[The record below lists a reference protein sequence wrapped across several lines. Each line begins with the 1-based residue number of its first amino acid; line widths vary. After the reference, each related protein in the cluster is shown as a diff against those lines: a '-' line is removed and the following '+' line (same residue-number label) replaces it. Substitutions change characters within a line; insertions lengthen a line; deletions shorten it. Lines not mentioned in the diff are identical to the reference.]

1 MEGQVNNPTQQP
13 PVAPQ
18 AQPAA
23 PAVQPQMETQPTPVT
38 PKGNKKNLK
47 TIIIVFVLFLAGIAS
62 VLGISRVKTYLGGAQ
77 ADEEPGNVQVQAQDT
92 SATVSWQTDK
102 AVLGT
107 IEYGTNQASLL
118 LRAPES
124 QPATIHRVA
133 LSPLKSDIV
142 YYYRIRI
149 GETLYDNNGV
159 PFSFRTKA
167 ATVVVEP
174 TLAPTTTP
182 VVGEDDCTLVKVCTQ
197 SVFEGKMGG
206 SDCQYDFD
214 ENGTINTRD
223 WMLCLKENK

>member
-1 MEGQVNNPTQQP
+1 MNNFSQ
-13 PVAPQ
+13 PQ
-18 AQPAA
+18 AQPTQAA
-23 PAVQPQMETQPTPVT
+23 

-47 TIIIVFVLFLAGIAS
+47 TLIIVFVLFLAGIVS
-62 VLGISRVKTYLGGAQ
+62 VLGISKVKTYLGGAQ
-77 ADEEPGNVQVQAQDT
+77 ADQEPKNVQVQTNDT

-133 LSPLKSDIV
+133 LSPLQSDLV
-142 YYYRIRI
+142 YYYRIRV

-167 ATVVVEP
+167 ATPVVQPTTAP
-174 TLAPTTTP
+174 TLIPT
-182 VVGEDDCTLVKVCTQ
+182 VVADECELVKVCTQ
-197 SVFEGKMGG
+197 SNFEKKMG
-206 SDCQYDFD
+206 STDCQYDFD
-214 ENGTINTRD
+214 KSGMVNSRD
-223 WMLCLKENK
+223 WMLCLQANR